1 MNVGFVQF
9 NPRHHSPRQN
19 CEKILRMLEG
29 ESADL
34 IVLPEL
40 FSTGYAFSSKKEL
53 YGLSEEVP
61 DGPTTSDLISLSK
74 KIDACIVAG
83 IAEKSG
89 SKVYNSAV
97 VVDKDYVGVYRKV
110 HLFGREK
117 EFFEP
122 GDEFKVFDVRGIK
135 LGVMVCFDWFFPES
149 ARTLALLGADLIAHP
164 ANLIMPYC
172 PDAMV
177 TRCLENGVWA
187 VTADRIG
194 QEGEYSFI
202 GQSQVTSPTGE
213 VLYRASADKE
223 DVKVFHID
231 VSLARFKDLNDYNN
245 IFNDRKPACY
255 KLK

>member
-19 CEKILRMLEG
+19 CEKISRMLEG

-61 DGPTTSDLISLSK
+61 DGPTTSYLISLSK

-97 VVDKDYVGVYRKV
+97 VVDKDYVGLYRKV

-122 GDEFKVFDVRGIK
+122 GDEFKVFDIRGIK

-149 ARTLALLGADLIAHP
+149 ARTLALLGADVIAHP
-164 ANLIMPYC
+164 ANLVMPYC

-187 VTADRIG
+187 VTSDRTG
-194 QEGEYSFI
+194 KEGDFSFI
-202 GQSQVTSPTGE
+202 GKSQITSPRGE
-213 VLYRASADKE
+213 ILYRASEDKE
-223 DVKVFHID
+223 EVTVVEID
-231 VSLARFKDLNDYNN
+231 PLSARDKNLSRENN
-245 IFNDRKPACY
+245 IINDRRGGAY
-255 KLK
+255 RL